1 MVTWVDYSQGVGGA
15 TGDTSGLAVK
25 AQVFAADGTKI
36 DDEILVNTAIGGY
49 QIDPQITA
57 LSNGG
62 FVVTWGD
69 GDYNSP
75 GSGTL
80 GDSSGASIKAQVFAA
95 DGTKIGTEFLVN
107 ASTYGHQIDPQIA
120 ALSNGDFVVSWSDLG
135 GDVSG
140 TGYAIR
146 AQVFTADGTKIGE
159 ELVVDIGN
167 QANSAEITA
176 LPNGTFVVTWID
188 HVGDFEATISA
199 QVFTAGG
206 DKIGST
212 SSVSHADISSSH
224 QITPLLHTG
233 FVVTWE
239 DKVVTNEGYSWA
251 VKAQVF
257 AADGTK
263 IGDEILVNTAT
274 ASDQWD
280 PNIAALS
287 SSDFV
292 VTWSSYDLP
301 NGQSDIRG
309 NLLSLPDIVNDTATT
324 NEDTP
329 VNIQVLANNFF
340 EGTPAITA
348 TTNGSHGT
356 VAVNNNGT
364 PGNTVDD
371 FVLYTPAPDFNGT
384 DSFTYTVTSGGVTE
398 TATASVTVIGGPE
411 MRSMTARRSPR
422 TAAPQPH
429 QPAGERLVRGPR
441 AGRYRGDAGPPRD
454 RRHQRQRHGRQH
466 GGRFRHLYS

>member
-1 MVTWVDYSQGVGGA
+1 M
-15 TGDTSGLAVK
+15 
-25 AQVFAADGTKI
+25 
-36 DDEILVNTAIGGY
+36 
-49 QIDPQITA
+49 
-57 LSNGG
+57 
-62 FVVTWGD
+62 
-69 GDYNSP
+69 
-75 GSGTL
+75 
-80 GDSSGASIKAQVFAA
+80 
-95 DGTKIGTEFLVN
+95 
-107 ASTYGHQIDPQIA
+107 
-120 ALSNGDFVVSWSDLG
+120 VSWSDLG

-176 LPNGTFVVTWID
+176 LPNGTFVVTWVD

-274 ASDQWD
+274 DSDQWD

-309 NLLSLPDIVNDTATT
+309 NLLSLPDIVNDTAIT

-329 VNIQVLANNFF
+329 VNILVLANDTFD
-340 EGTPAITA
+340 GTPAITG
-348 TTNGSHGT
+348 TTNGAHGT

-364 PGNTVDD
+364 PANTADD
-371 FVLYTPAPDFNGT
+371 LVVYTPAADFNGT
-384 DSFTYTVTSGGVTE
+384 DKFTYTVTSGGVTE
-398 TATASVTVIGGPE
+398 TATVSVTVTAVADIVNDILTIAQDSGARNLDLLANDTFENPGRSITAVGGATHGTAPI
-411 MRSMTARRSPR
+411 RTTARPALPPTILPFTHPLRATTARTRSP
-422 TAAPQPH
+422 TP
-429 QPAGERLVRGPR
+429 
-441 AGRYRGDAGPPRD
+441 
-454 RRHQRQRHGRQH
+454 
-466 GGRFRHLYS
+466 